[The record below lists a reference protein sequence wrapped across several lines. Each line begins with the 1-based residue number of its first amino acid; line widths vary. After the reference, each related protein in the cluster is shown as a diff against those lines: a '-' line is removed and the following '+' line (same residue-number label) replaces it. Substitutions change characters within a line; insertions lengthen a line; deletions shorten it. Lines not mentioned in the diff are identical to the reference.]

1 MAENQFDA
9 FVSDMSPF
17 QWVNVTVEISQLFTD
32 SERFVQMLS
41 PAPDWRIL
49 LNGLVD
55 LTEAQFPFPL

>member
-9 FVSDMSPF
+9 FASDMSPF
-17 QWVNVTVEISQLFTD
+17 QWVNITVEISQLFTE

-55 LTEAQFPFPL
+55 LTEEQFPFPP

>member
-9 FVSDMSPF
+9 FASDMSPF
-17 QWVNVTVEISQLFTD
+17 QWMNINVEISQFFTEF
-32 SERFVQMLS
+32 ERFVQMLS
-41 PAPDWRIL
+41 PAPVWGII